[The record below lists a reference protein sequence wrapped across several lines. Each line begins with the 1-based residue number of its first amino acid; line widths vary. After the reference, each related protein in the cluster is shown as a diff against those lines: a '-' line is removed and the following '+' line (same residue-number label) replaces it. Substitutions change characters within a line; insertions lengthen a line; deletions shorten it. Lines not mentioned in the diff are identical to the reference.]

1 MARSRMT
8 RRNLLRS
15 AAAAMAAGGLSA
27 QEAAHVHQHAAAA
40 AKKTGVY
47 KPRLFNAHEWKTLAH
62 LADMI
67 IPPEGATP
75 GGAGAGA
82 PEFIDLLASNN
93 ETLRE
98 IWLGGLA
105 WLDAAMVKQCGRNF
119 IGAPHEEHFK
129 LLDKIAYRRNDG
141 AEYGPGIRFFDW
153 ARRMVVDAWT
163 TSPEGVKALGFVGNK
178 GMAVFDVP
186 AEALDYAW
194 KRSPFAGEP
203 RG

>member
-1 MARSRMT
+1 MT

-15 AAAAMAAGGLSA
+15 AASAMAAGALTA
-27 QEAAHVHQHAAAA
+27 QEAQHVHQHAAAA
-40 AKKTGVY
+40 ANKSGVY
-47 KPRLFNAHEWKTLAH
+47 KPRLFNAHEFRTIAH

-67 IPPEGATP
+67 IPPEGNAP

-82 PEFIDLLASNN
+82 PQFIDLLASNN
-93 ETLRE
+93 DLLRE
-98 IWLGGLA
+98 VWLGGLA
-105 WLDAAMVKQCGRNF
+105 WLDAAMTQQCGRRF
-119 IGAPHEEHFK
+119 IDAPHEERFK

-141 AEYGPGIRFFDW
+141 PEYGPGIRFFDW

-163 TSPEGVKALGFVGNK
+163 TSPAGTKALGFAGNK
-178 GMAVFDVP
+178 GMQVFQVP
-186 AEALDYAW
+186 VEALDYAW